1 MPRKSADGTS
11 TDRVTPAK
19 QLDRFISDYS
29 PRIAATARSAKK
41 MRAMLPGAVVFVYDN
56 YNALVIGFGPT
67 ECASDAICSIALYP
81 RWVNLFFLDG
91 ATLPDPDKLLK
102 GQGSRVRRIVLDAA
116 TGLDRPPVRAL
127 IAAAVRQSD
136 VPFPRHRKGG
146 MVIKSVARRRRARRI
161 G

>member
-1 MPRKSADGTS
+1 MTARL
-11 TDRVTPAK
+11 TPAK
-19 QLDRFISDYS
+19 QLDRFISAYK
-29 PRIAATARSAKK
+29 PAIAATARGAVKK
-41 MRAMLPGAVVFVYDN
+41 MRTTLPGAVVFVYDN

-67 ECASDAICSIALYP
+67 ERPSDAICSIALYP

-102 GQGSRVRRIVLDAA
+102 GQGSRVRRLVLADADD
-116 TGLDRPPVRAL
+116 LHRPAVRAL

-136 VPFPRHRKGG
+136 VPFPRGKNGRIVVKSAVRRK
-146 MVIKSVARRRRARRI
+146 RARRA